1 MKIDIFADTANLNE
15 IRKLNKLG
23 YIKGYTTNPTII
35 KNNNIKNYITFAQ
48 KMIKL
53 TNNKPV
59 SFEVISDDLKEI
71 EKQAIKISSWGKN
84 VFVKIPISNT
94 KEISTKKI
102 IQKLNN
108 NNIKLNITAITSFK
122 QVKHIKSAIN
132 KKTPILI
139 SIFAGRIADTGRDAN
154 KVMKKSINLFKGY
167 KNVRFIWASPRQ
179 VYNLIEAEKVGCHII
194 TLTTDILNKLKFLN
208 KNLDQYSLETVKM
221 FYDDAVKSKLKI

>member
-35 KNNNIKNYITFAQ
+35 KNNNIKNYITFAK

-71 EKQAIKISSWGKN
+71 EKQALKISSWGKN

-102 IQKLNN
+102 IQKLNK

-122 QVKHIKSAIN
+122 QVKHLKSSIN
-132 KKTPILI
+132 KKTPIFI

-194 TLTTDILNKLKFLN
+194 TLTNDILNKLKFLN

>member
-35 KNNNIKNYITFAQ
+35 KNNNIKNYITFAK

-71 EKQAIKISSWGKN
+71 EKQALKISSWGKN

-122 QVKHIKSAIN
+122 QVKHLKSSIN
-132 KKTPILI
+132 KKTPIFI

-194 TLTTDILNKLKFLN
+194 TLTNDILNKLKFLN